1 MAKRIIHQSTP
12 EQAAALRR
20 KIATADANKE
30 EFLAL
35 GRKFKR
41 EYDQYLAE
49 LDEVFRALR
58 AERERQGLS
67 LADVSQRMG
76 IPRESI
82 CRLENLEHGNFQITT
97 VQRYAEALGMKVKV
111 ALVPAA

>member
-1 MAKRIIHQSTP
+1 MAKRIIHKSTP
-12 EQAAALRR
+12 EQAVEIRR
-20 KIATADANKE
+20 KIALADSNKE

-76 IPRESI
+76 VPRESI
-82 CRLENLEHGNFQITT
+82 CRLENLERGNFQITT
-97 VQRYAEALGMKVKV
+97 VQRYAEAWG
-111 ALVPAA
+111 